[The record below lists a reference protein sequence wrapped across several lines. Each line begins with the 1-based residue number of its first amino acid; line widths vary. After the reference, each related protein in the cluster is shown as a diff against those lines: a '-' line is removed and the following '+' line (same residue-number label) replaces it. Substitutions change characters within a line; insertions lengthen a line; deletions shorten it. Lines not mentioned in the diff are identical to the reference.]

1 MSSQKLLEALKEG
14 IASIGGKIR
23 PVKPEGWHSVYGAK
37 GVVCWLYTHKRDQS
51 ITIQF
56 PKRVGLTHA
65 DLRETKSYNWLPFAD
80 LAQLPKVLE
89 LIKEAMSKEGE
100 EVTRAEPIKVKSA
113 AEATEI
119 ALSFLKEHYQF
130 IPQQPIK
137 AAKEDNIWAVEIDV
151 GLLHTRIAKIKI
163 DAKAADILE
172 YSIPP
177 EEI

>member
-1 MSSQKLLEALKEG
+1 MSSQELLEALKKG
-14 IASIGGKIR
+14 VTSIGAEIR
-23 PVKPEGWHSVYGAK
+23 GIKPEGWYSVHGPK
-37 GVVCWLYTHKRDQS
+37 GVICALYSHKRGQS

-56 PKRVGLTHA
+56 PKWIRTHPE
-65 DLRETKSYNWLPFAD
+65 LRERKGYKWCYFTD
-80 LAQLPKVLE
+80 LAELPKLLE

-137 AAKEDNIWAVEIDV
+137 AAKEDNIWTVEIDV